1 MSNQT
6 GVLASI
12 PSPPASWAAFP
23 VWIFTI
29 HTYAL
34 CILLGI
40 IVAVIV
46 TSRRLT
52 ARGAEPGV
60 VLDIAVPA
68 IILGLVGARAYH
80 VLTHPL
86 DYFTGAHPW
95 YYVFEIWLGGN
106 AIFGSLIGGAVGVA
120 LGCRFTGLKF
130 LSLADALAP
139 GLLLAQAIGRI
150 GNWFNTELYGMPT
163 SLPWGLQVPS
173 DNPAYPK
180 GLPEG
185 TLFSPTFLYELIWD
199 AVGAAIILAIE
210 HRVRVS
216 RTAEG
221 RPRVQVTTRIP
232 LRWGRAIAF
241 YFIWYG
247 LGRSWF
253 ESIRLDPTTVVLG
266 LRINVWTAFVTILLG
281 VVLLGWSLRRHVGL
295 EPSVYRPGRQWV
307 PKDRAVGS
315 VYTAADFAP
324 ETAGQ
329 AAADE
334 ADRVVTATSGGPAR
348 R

>member
-1 MSNQT
+1 MSNQA

-29 HTYAL
+29 HTYAI
-34 CILLGI
+34 CILIGI
-40 IVAVIV
+40 IVAVVV

-60 VLDIAVPA
+60 VLDITVPT

-80 VLTHPL
+80 VLTHPI
-86 DYFTGAHPW
+86 DYFGPGHPW

-106 AIFGSLIGGAVGVA
+106 AIFGSLIGGAVGIW
-120 LGCRFTGLKF
+120 LGCRWTGVRF
-130 LSLADALAP
+130 LSFADALAP
-139 GLLLAQAIGRI
+139 GLLIAQAIGRI

-180 GLPEG
+180 GLPDG

-199 AVGAAIILAIE
+199 AAGAAIILAIE
-210 HRVRVS
+210 YRVRVQM
-216 RTAEG
+216 AQG
-221 RPRVQVTTRIP
+221 RPQVQLLPRIP
-232 LRWGRAIAF
+232 LRWGRAIAL

-266 LRINVWTAFVTILLG
+266 LRINVWTAFLT
-281 VVLLGWSLRRHVGL
+281 VLLGLVLLAWSRSRHVG
-295 EPSVYRPGRQWV
+295 EEASVYRLGRQWA
-307 PKDRAVGS
+307 PNDRAVGS

-324 ETAGQ
+324 ETAQ
-329 AAADE
+329 QPAADR
-334 ADRVVTATSGGPAR
+334 ADRVVTATSGGPTR

>member
-1 MSNQT
+1 MSLT

-40 IVAVIV
+40 ILAVVV

-60 VLDIAVPA
+60 VLDVAVPA
-68 IILGLVGARAYH
+68 IVLGLVGARAYH

-86 DYFTGAHPW
+86 DYFSGGHPW

-106 AIFGSLIGGAVGVA
+106 AIFGSLIGGAVGVW
-120 LGCRFTGLKF
+120 LGCRFTGLRF
-130 LSLADALAP
+130 LSFADALAP
-139 GLLLAQAIGRI
+139 GLLLAQAVGRI

-163 SLPWGLQVPS
+163 NLPWGLQVPT
-173 DNPAYPK
+173 DNAAYPK
-180 GLPEG
+180 GLPPG
-185 TLFSPTFLYELIWD
+185 TLFSPTFLYELLWD
-199 AVGAAIILAIE
+199 AAGAAIILAIE
-210 HRVRVS
+210 HRVRLQVQ
-216 RTAEG
+216 EG
-221 RPRVQVTTRIP
+221 RPHVQVLPRIP
-232 LRWGRAIAF
+232 LRWGRAIAL

-247 LGRSWF
+247 LGRAWF

-266 LRINVWTAFVTILLG
+266 LRINVWAAFLTVLLG
-281 VVLLGWSLRRHVGL
+281 VVLLARSLRRHVGE
-295 EPSVYRPGRQWV
+295 EPGVYRLGRQWV
-307 PKDRAVGS
+307 PKGRTVGS

-324 ETAGQ
+324 ETAAQ
-329 AAADE
+329 AAPG
-334 ADRVVTATSGGPAR
+334 ADRAVAATSGSPAR